1 MPEPSLDYFL
11 ADKQGAELTGT
22 LITEACQALRHNRD
36 DYLALVGN
44 EPIIAKLIE
53 VANLWRSPDYELRR
67 QALTASPEETGFP
80 REVLAAGL
88 DACFADWTQEKF
100 FMLLTQEFGDPTR
113 LQSFANQPNRTYSM
127 VHGPQLIAHIAPGKL
142 PVPIFQ
148 SIAFG

>member
-53 VANLWRSPDYELRR
+53 VANPITSYGDRRSPPVRR
-67 QALTASPEETGFP
+67 RPVSRARCSPPGSTPVSPTGRRKNFS
-80 REVLAAGL
+80 
-88 DACFADWTQEKF
+88 CC
-100 FMLLTQEFGDPTR
+100 
-113 LQSFANQPNRTYSM
+113 
-127 VHGPQLIAHIAPGKL
+127 
-142 PVPIFQ
+142 
-148 SIAFG
+148 

>member
-88 DACFADWTQEKF
+88 D
-100 FMLLTQEFGDPTR
+100 L
-113 LQSFANQPNRTYSM
+113 S
-127 VHGPQLIAHIAPGKL
+127 LIHI
-142 PVPIFQ
+142 
-148 SIAFG
+148 